1 MRSCSPIVIS
11 VIIIIQIYIY
21 HSCVNNIINRSNRIY
36 ICSVLTNIKVEF
48 VKFRKEKVLN
58 YER

>member
-1 MRSCSPIVIS
+1 MRRAVLPLLLIS
-11 VIIIIQIYIY
+11 IITNIY

-36 ICSVLTNIKVEF
+36 ICNVLTNIKVEF

-58 YER
+58 YKR